1 MEDKDLDGIRL
12 PGSLWVW
19 KEKLS
24 CQQRRSHLSGTWSSA
39 MSFAL
44 GVGMRRFR
52 GTLSFQVSDLICS
65 ANIPTTKE
73 ATHRRKE

>member
-1 MEDKDLDGIRL
+1 MEGEALMSTEEVMHNGNL
-12 PGSLWVW
+12 AV
-19 KEKLS
+19 
-24 CQQRRSHLSGTWSSA
+24 A

-52 GTLSFQVSDLICS
+52 GTLSFQVSYLIFS
-65 ANIPTTKE
+65 ANITTTKE